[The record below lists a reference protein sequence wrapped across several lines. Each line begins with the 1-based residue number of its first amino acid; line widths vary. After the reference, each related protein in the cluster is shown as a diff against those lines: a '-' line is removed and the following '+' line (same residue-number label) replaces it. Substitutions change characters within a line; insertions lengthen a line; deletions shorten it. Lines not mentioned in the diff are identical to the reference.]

1 MNKFSFWF
9 QNARPISL
17 PQSML
22 PALTAVA
29 LSAGTGS
36 FSWIAALVCVF
47 GVMFAHLG
55 MNLLDDWF
63 DYYKG
68 SGEARKKAANEG
80 FRGRMR
86 RLRSSFWLPYVSS
99 SESQL

>member
-1 MNKFSFWF
+1 MGKFGFWF
-9 QNARPISL
+9 NNARPISL

-29 LSAGTGS
+29 LSAGLGS
-36 FSWIAALVCVF
+36 FSWIAAIACVF

-63 DYYKG
+63 DYYKAYFSDAFKKETG
-68 SGEARKKAANEG
+68 FSPLEYRKRITLG
-80 FRGRMR
+80 
-86 RLRSSFWLPYVSS
+86 
-99 SESQL
+99 